1 MIFAKK
7 IEPIFRNEFVKIWN
21 FGKVSQGIVKNE
33 ESNSH
38 IHFLIVTKQQTQMSS
53 YQLGKWDLTELVK
66 NPKSPAFQK
75 QIQELERQAKKFE
88 KIKSKLN
95 PKMSSK
101 QFMNILHQV
110 EEISE
115 NMSRIGGYASLS
127 YSSDT
132 QSDEATSLMTKMSKL
147 GSEISNKILFF
158 DLWWKTQVDNKNAK
172 RLMKDA
178 GELTE
183 YLSHKRLFAK
193 YALSEPEERI
203 INTLD
208 VTGISALVK
217 LYDKITNSFEYKM
230 KVGSKIKTM
239 TREELT
245 NYVRSTN
252 PKIRETAYKTIL
264 SKYSENK
271 GVVGEIYQNIV
282 QNWKDEGIEIR
293 GYKSPISMRNIGNDV
308 DDKTID
314 SLLSICKK
322 NSPIFQK
329 FFIQKAKMLKMKKLR
344 RYDLYAPAAANIKE
358 KNYSYDKSVKLVFE
372 SLGKFSST
380 LEEHARKVFNENHID
395 SDIRQGKRDGAFC
408 STLTPKIT
416 PYVLVNFTGKSR
428 DVFTLAHELG
438 HAVHSQ
444 TAQDRSILVQDAP
457 LPLAETA
464 STFSELLLYDNL
476 SNKISD
482 DEKKAM
488 LSEKIDDLYATILR
502 QSFFTI
508 FEVDAHKQIGNGT
521 TIDEISNTYLKNLK
535 VQFGNSVSLSD
546 DFEIEWSCIP
556 HFYHTPFYCYAY
568 SFGNL
573 LALSLFQRYKKEGKD
588 FVPAYINI
596 LAAGGSKKPEKLLS
610 EYGFDITSPK
620 FWQEGFD
627 YVKDQVN
634 TLASLN

>member
-1 MIFAKK
+1 MTNYK
-7 IEPIFRNEFVKIWN
+7 
-21 FGKVSQGIVKNE
+21 
-33 ESNSH
+33 
-38 IHFLIVTKQQTQMSS
+38 
-53 YQLGKWDLTELVK
+53 LGTWDLSELVK
-66 NPKSPAFQK
+66 NPKSLAFQK
-75 QIQELERQAKKFE
+75 QIKELENQAIKFE

-101 QFMNILHQV
+101 KFMNIIQQI
-110 EEISE
+110 EEISK
-115 NMSRIGGYASLS
+115 NMSKIGGYASLS

-158 DLWWKTQVDNKNAK
+158 DLWWKTQVDDKNAK

-178 GELTE
+178 GEITE

-217 LYDKITNSFEYKM
+217 LYDKITNAFEYKM
-230 KVGSKIKTM
+230 KIGNKSKTM

-264 SKYSENK
+264 TKYTENK

-282 QNWKDEGIEIR
+282 LNWRDEGIEIR
-293 GYKSPISMRNIGNDV
+293 GYESPISMRNIGNDV
-308 DDKTID
+308 DDKTIE
-314 SLLSICKK
+314 SLLSICRK
-322 NSPIFQK
+322 NSPVFQK
-329 FFIQKAKMLKMKKLR
+329 FFVQKAKMLKMKKLR

-358 KNYSYDKSVKLVFE
+358 KNYAYDKSVKLVFE
-372 SLGKFSST
+372 SLGKFSNT
-380 LEEHARKVFNENHID
+380 LEEYARKVFNENHID
-395 SDIRQGKRDGAFC
+395 SAIRQGKRDGAFC

-444 TAQDRSILVQDAP
+444 AAQDRSILVQDAP

-476 SNKISD
+476 SDKISD
-482 DEKKAM
+482 NEKKIM
-488 LSEKIDDLYATILR
+488 LAEKIDDLYATIMR

-508 FEVDAHKQIGNGT
+508 FEVDAHKQIGEGT
-521 TIDEISNTYLKNLK
+521 TINEISKTYLQNLK
-535 VQFGNSVSLSD
+535 EQFGNSVSLSD
-546 DFEIEWSCIP
+546 DFAIEWSCIP

-588 FVPAYINI
+588 FVPAYMSI
-596 LAAGGSKKPEKLLS
+596 LAAGGSKKPEKLLA
-610 EYGFDITSPK
+610 EYGFDIRSPK

-627 YVKDQVN
+627 YVNEQVKA
-634 TLASLN
+634 LASLN

>member
-1 MIFAKK
+1 
-7 IEPIFRNEFVKIWN
+7 
-21 FGKVSQGIVKNE
+21 
-33 ESNSH
+33 
-38 IHFLIVTKQQTQMSS
+38 MSE
-53 YQLGKWDLTELVK
+53 YQLGKWDLSELVK

-75 QIQELERQAKKFE
+75 QIQELEKQAIKFE
-88 KIKSKLN
+88 KIKSKLD

-101 QFMNILHQV
+101 QFRNILQQV

-115 NMSRIGGYASLS
+115 NMSKIGGYASLS

-158 DLWWKTQVDNKNAK
+158 DLWWKTQVDEKNAK

-230 KVGSKIKTM
+230 KVGNKSKVM

-264 SKYSENK
+264 TKYSENK

-282 QNWKDEGIEIR
+282 LNWKDEGIEIR

-314 SLLSICKK
+314 SLLSVCRK
-322 NSPIFQK
+322 NSPVFQK
-329 FFIQKAKMLKMKKLR
+329 FFVQKAKMLNMKKLR

-358 KNYSYDKSVKLVFE
+358 KNYSYNKSVKLVFE
-372 SLGKFSST
+372 SLGKFSDT
-380 LEEHARKVFNENHID
+380 LEQHARKVFNEKHLD
-395 SDIRQGKRDGAFC
+395 SEVRKGKRDGAFC

-428 DVFTLAHELG
+428 DVFTLAHEIG

-444 TAQDRSILVQDAP
+444 AAQDRSILVQDAP

-476 SNKISD
+476 SSKISD

-508 FEVDAHKQIGNGT
+508 FEVDAHKQIGEGT
-521 TIDEISNTYLKNLK
+521 TIDGISKTYLQNLK
-535 VQFGNSVSLSD
+535 EQFGNSVSLSE
-546 DFEIEWSCIP
+546 DFAVEWSCIP

-588 FVPAYINI
+588 FVPAYTSI
-596 LAAGGSKKPEKLLS
+596 LAAGGSKKPEKLLA

-627 YVKDQVN
+627 YVKEQVS
-634 TLASLN
+634 TLSSLN

>member
-1 MIFAKK
+1 MSQYSLG
-7 IEPIFRNEFVKIWN
+7 RWN
-21 FGKVSQGIVKNE
+21 LSE
-33 ESNSH
+33 
-38 IHFLIVTKQQTQMSS
+38 LTQ
-53 YQLGKWDLTELVK
+53 D
-66 NPKSPAFQK
+66 PKSPEFQK
-75 QIQELERQAKKFE
+75 QIKNLEKQAKKFE
-88 KIKSKLN
+88 QIKSKLD
-95 PKMSSK
+95 PAMTSRQFTGILKRIESIAEDMSK
-101 QFMNILHQV
+101 
-110 EEISE
+110 
-115 NMSRIGGYASLS
+115 IGGYASLL

-132 QSDEATSLMTKMSKL
+132 QSDDATSLMTRMSKL

-158 DLWWKTQVDNKNAK
+158 DLWWKTQIDEKNAR
-172 RLMKDA
+172 RLMA
-178 GELTE
+178 NTGELAE

-208 VTGISALVK
+208 VTGVSALVK
-217 LYDKITNSFEYKM
+217 LYDKITNAFEYKM
-230 KVGSKIKTM
+230 KIGKKLKVM

-264 SKYSENK
+264 TKYSQNK

-282 QNWKDEGIEIR
+282 LNWRNEGIEIR

-314 SLLSICKK
+314 SLLLMCKK
-322 NSPIFQK
+322 NSHVFQR
-329 FFIQKAKMLKMKKLR
+329 FFLQKAKMLKMKKLR

-358 KNYSYDKSVKLVFE
+358 RSYSYNKSVKLVFE
-372 SLGKFSST
+372 SFGAFSDV
-380 LEEHARKVFNENHID
+380 LEDYARKVFKEDHID
-395 SDIRQGKRDGAFC
+395 SAIRPGKRDGAFC

-416 PYVLVNFTGKSR
+416 PFVLVNFTGKSR
-428 DVFTLAHELG
+428 DLFTLAHELG

-444 TAQDRSILVQDAP
+444 TAQNRSILVQDAP

-476 SNKISD
+476 SGKISD
-482 DEKKAM
+482 NEKKIM

-521 TIDEISNTYLKNLK
+521 TIDELSKTYMKNLEM
-535 VQFGNSVSLSD
+535 QFGDSVSLSE
-546 DFEIEWSCIP
+546 DFGVEWSCIP

-588 FVPAYINI
+588 FVPAYISI

-610 EYGFDITSPK
+610 EYGFDIRSPK

-627 YVKDQVN
+627 YVQDQVKV
-634 TLASLN
+634 LSALN

>member
-1 MIFAKK
+1 MTNYK
-7 IEPIFRNEFVKIWN
+7 
-21 FGKVSQGIVKNE
+21 
-33 ESNSH
+33 
-38 IHFLIVTKQQTQMSS
+38 
-53 YQLGKWDLTELVK
+53 LGAWDLSELVK

-75 QIQELERQAKKFE
+75 QIKELESQAVKFE
-88 KIKSKLN
+88 KIKSNLD

-101 QFMNILHQV
+101 KFMNIIQQI
-110 EEISE
+110 EEISK
-115 NMSRIGGYASLS
+115 NMSKIGGYASLS

-158 DLWWKTQVDNKNAK
+158 DLWWKTQVDDKNAK

-178 GELTE
+178 GEITE

-217 LYDKITNSFEYKM
+217 LYDKITNAFEYKM
-230 KVGSKIKTM
+230 KIGNKSKTM
-239 TREELT
+239 TREEIT

-264 SKYSENK
+264 TKYTENK

-282 QNWKDEGIEIR
+282 LNWRDEGIEIR
-293 GYKSPISMRNIGNDV
+293 GYESPISMRNIGNDV
-308 DDKTID
+308 DDKTIE
-314 SLLSICKK
+314 SLLSICRK
-322 NSPIFQK
+322 NSPVFQK
-329 FFIQKAKMLKMKKLR
+329 FFVQKAKMLKIKKLR

-358 KNYSYDKSVKLVFE
+358 KNYAYDKSVKLVFE
-372 SLGKFSST
+372 SLGKFSNT
-380 LEEHARKVFNENHID
+380 LEEYARKVFNENHID
-395 SDIRQGKRDGAFC
+395 SAIRQGKRDGAFC

-444 TAQDRSILVQDAP
+444 AAQDRSILVQDAP

-476 SNKISD
+476 SDKISD
-482 DEKKAM
+482 NEKKIM
-488 LSEKIDDLYATILR
+488 LAEKIDDLYATIMR

-508 FEVDAHKQIGNGT
+508 FEVDAHKQIGKGT
-521 TIDEISNTYLKNLK
+521 TINEISKTYLQNLK
-535 VQFGNSVSLSD
+535 EQFGNSVSLSD
-546 DFEIEWSCIP
+546 DFAIEWSCIP

-588 FVPAYINI
+588 FVPAYMSI
-596 LAAGGSKKPEKLLS
+596 LAAGGSKKPEKLLA
-610 EYGFDITSPK
+610 EYGFDIRSPK

-627 YVKDQVN
+627 YVNEQVKA
-634 TLASLN
+634 LASLN

>member
-1 MIFAKK
+1 MTEIK
-7 IEPIFRNEFVKIWN
+7 
-21 FGKVSQGIVKNE
+21 
-33 ESNSH
+33 
-38 IHFLIVTKQQTQMSS
+38 
-53 YQLGKWDLTELVK
+53 LGRWDLSELTK
-66 NPKSPAFQK
+66 NPKDAAFQK
-75 QIQELERQAKKFE
+75 QIQKLEKQARKFE
-88 KIKSKLN
+88 KIKLKLD

-101 QFMNILHQV
+101 KFMSIIQQV
-110 EEISE
+110 EEMSE
-115 NMSRIGGYASLS
+115 KMSKIGGYASLS

-132 QSDEATSLMTKMSKL
+132 QSDEATSLMTQMSKL

-158 DLWWKTQVDNKNAK
+158 DLWWKTKVDKKNAK
-172 RLMKDA
+172 RLMEDT

-183 YLSHKRLFAK
+183 YLLHKRLFAK

-217 LYDKITNSFEYKM
+217 LYDKITNAYEYKM
-230 KVGSKIKTM
+230 KIGNKTQTM

-264 SKYSENK
+264 TKYTENK
-271 GVVGEIYQNIV
+271 GVIGEIYQNIV
-282 QNWKDEGIEIR
+282 LNWRDEGIEIR
-293 GYKSPISMRNIGNDV
+293 GYKTPISMRNIGNDV
-308 DDKTID
+308 DDKTIE
-314 SLLSICKK
+314 SLLSVCKK
-322 NSPIFQK
+322 NSSVFQK
-329 FFIQKAKMLKMKKLR
+329 FFVQKAKMLKMKKLR

-358 KNYSYDKSVKLVFE
+358 KNYTYKKSVKLVFE
-372 SLGKFSST
+372 SLGKFSET
-380 LEEHARKVFNENHID
+380 LEEFARKVFNENHID
-395 SDIRQGKRDGAFC
+395 SSVRQGKRDGAFC
-408 STLTPKIT
+408 STLSPKIT

-444 TAQDRSILVQDAP
+444 AAQDRSILVQDAP

-476 SNKISD
+476 SDKISD
-482 DEKKAM
+482 DEKKIV

-508 FEVDAHKQIGNGT
+508 FEVDAHKQIGKGT
-521 TIDEISNTYLKNLK
+521 TVDEISKTYLQNLK
-535 VQFGNSVSLSD
+535 KQFGNSVSLSE
-546 DFEIEWSCIP
+546 DFAIEWSCIP

-588 FVPAYINI
+588 FVQAYINI
-596 LAAGGSKKPEKLLS
+596 LAAGGSEKPEKLLS
-610 EYGFDITSPK
+610 EYGFDIRSTK
-620 FWQEGFD
+620 FWQQGFD
-627 YVKDQVN
+627 YVDEQVKA
-634 TLASLN
+634 LSSLN

>member
-1 MIFAKK
+1 MKA
-7 IEPIFRNEFVKIWN
+7 
-21 FGKVSQGIVKNE
+21 
-33 ESNSH
+33 
-38 IHFLIVTKQQTQMSS
+38 
-53 YQLGKWDLTELVK
+53 YQKGKWDLSELVK
-66 NPKSPAFQK
+66 NPHSPAFQK
-75 QIQELERQAKKFE
+75 QIKELEKQANKFE
-88 KIKSKLN
+88 KIKSKLY

-115 NMSRIGGYASLS
+115 NMNKIGGYASLA

-132 QSDEATSLMTKMSKL
+132 QSDKATSLMTKMSKL

-158 DLWWKTQVDNKNAK
+158 DLWWKTQVDDKNAN
-172 RLMKDA
+172 RLMKDS
-178 GELTE
+178 GEIIE

-230 KVGSKIKTM
+230 KIGNKSKVM

-264 SKYSENK
+264 SKYHDNK

-282 QNWKDEGIEIR
+282 LNWKNEGIEIR

-308 DDKTID
+308 DDNTID
-314 SLLSICKK
+314 SLLSVCKK
-322 NSPIFQK
+322 NSPVFQK

-380 LEEHARKVFNENHID
+380 LEGYARKVFNENHID
-395 SDIRQGKRDGAFC
+395 SEVRQGKRDGAFC
-408 STLTPKIT
+408 STLTPKII

-444 TAQDRSILVQDAP
+444 AAQDRSILVQDAP

-476 SNKISD
+476 SSKISV
-482 DEKKAM
+482 DEKKTV

-508 FEVDAHKQIGNGT
+508 FEVDAHKQIGEGT
-521 TIDEISNTYLKNLK
+521 TIDEISKIYLKNLK
-535 VQFGNSVSLSD
+535 MQFGNSVTLSD
-546 DFEIEWSCIP
+546 DFAIEWSCIP

-588 FVPAYINI
+588 FAPAYTDI
-596 LAAGGSKKPEKLLS
+596 LSAGGSKKPEKLLS
-610 EYGFDITSPK
+610 EHGFDISSPK
-620 FWQEGFD
+620 FWQGGFD

-634 TLASLN
+634 TLAKIN